1 VRLKSNQNQTFTI
14 MSVIILSHDVKDFE
28 AWKPYYYAD
37 APRRERLGL
46 KDLAVGNASD
56 EPTKVYIIWDGDSA
70 SVEQMLQDPELP
82 ELMKE
87 AGVVSDPEI
96 TVLNA

>member
-1 VRLKSNQNQTFTI
+1 
-14 MSVIILSHDVKDFE
+14 MAVIIVSHDVKDFE
-28 AWKPYYYAD
+28 AWKPHYYAD
-37 APRRERLGL
+37 AQRRENYGL

-56 EPTKVYIIWDGDSA
+56 EPGKVYIIWDGDPA
-70 SVEQMLQDPELP
+70 KVEHMLKDPDLP

-87 AGVVSDPEI
+87 AGVVSAPEI

>member
-1 VRLKSNQNQTFTI
+1 
-14 MSVIILSHDVKDFE
+14 MSVIILNHDVRDFE

-56 EPTKVYIIWDGDSA
+56 APTKVYIIWEGDPA
-70 SVEQMLQDPELP
+70 KVEQMLQDPELP
-82 ELMKE
+82 GLMKE
-87 AGVVSDPEI
+87 AGVVSAPEI
-96 TVLNA
+96 TVLNT